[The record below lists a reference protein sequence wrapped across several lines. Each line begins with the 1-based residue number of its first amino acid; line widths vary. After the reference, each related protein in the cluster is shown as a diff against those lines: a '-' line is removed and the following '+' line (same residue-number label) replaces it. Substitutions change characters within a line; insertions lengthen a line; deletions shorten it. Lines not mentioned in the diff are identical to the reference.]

1 MKRITYSLWLGSL
14 FLLSCQEKKE
24 VFVNFSNPELDY
36 SGRVNFDNKEGAEFY
51 WTGTSIKMNFEGENV
66 SAILK
71 DETGD
76 NYYNVIIDNKLKAI
90 IQPDTIKKTY
100 TLAYNLS
107 KGKHTIELFRRND
120 WNRGKTQFYGF
131 KINSHAKLLPKTE
144 STSRKIEF
152 YGDSISVGYANEDTS
167 GADSP
172 LGFNTNN
179 YLSYAA
185 LVARH
190 YDAKYQCI
198 CKSGTGVTVSWHPL
212 TMDELHNRLVP
223 LHAESLWDFSL
234 YQPEIVVLNLFQNDS
249 WLVNLPEHKEF
260 KKRFGTTAPT
270 DKYIVE
276 AYQTLVS
283 KIRSHYPQANIICTL
298 GSMDAVKNGSKW
310 RDFIEMAVCKM
321 KDQKIFTHYMPY
333 NNSKGHPSIL
343 DHQQMAKSL
352 IKFIDQNIKW
362 SANLKN

>member
-1 MKRITYSLWLGSL
+1 MKRITYSLWFGSL

-24 VFVNFSNPELDY
+24 VFVNFSNLELNY

-51 WTGTSIKMNFEGENV
+51 WTGSSIKMNFEGEKV

-71 DETGD
+71 DESGD
-76 NYYNVIIDNKLKAI
+76 NYYNVIVDDKLKAI
-90 IQPDTIKKTY
+90 IQPDTIKKSY
-100 TLAYNLS
+100 TLVSNLS

-120 WNRGKTQFYGF
+120 WNRGKTQFFGF
-131 KINSHAKLLPKTE
+131 IINNYAKLLPKTE

-172 LGFNTNN
+172 HGVNTNN
-179 YLSYAA
+179 YLSYSA

-190 YDAKYQCI
+190 YDAEYQCI
-198 CKSGTGVTVSWHPL
+198 CKSGTGITVSWHSL
-212 TMDELHNRLVP
+212 TMDELYSKLVP
-223 LHAESLWDFSL
+223 TKEESQWDFSM
-234 YQPEIVVLNLFQNDS
+234 YQPEIVVINLFQNDS
-249 WLVNLPEHKEF
+249 WLINLPEHKEF
-260 KKRFGTTAPT
+260 KKRFGSSTPR
-270 DKYIVE
+270 DEYFVE
-276 AYQTLVS
+276 MYETFVS
-283 KIRSHYPQANIICTL
+283 KIRTHYPDANIICTL

-310 RDFIEMAVCKM
+310 RDFIELAVRNM